1 MSGGFGKTGLRLL
14 AWSFVLPPSGVR
26 PRGQNELRI
35 VARMATAFGIFVLS
49 TTPVSMHVSAFAM
62 SEPAFVDPI
71 ATGAISPG
79 AEILVVPRVANALPQ
94 ASAISP
100 PDAEFLFATGYANAT
115 VHSAPQIETAMI
127 LALAARP
134 PIAETAVDAE
144 VASVATIEAE
154 TTINVDDP
162 IAFAEPVGTEDI
174 EAPFRAL
181 INPLARP
188 ETDLNGPDPIT
199 DHDWVA
205 NPIPA
210 SARTA
215 SQVRCMAEAV
225 YFEARSEPVRGQMAV
240 AQVVINRL
248 KNPTYPGTVCG
259 VVYQNQHMRNAC
271 QFSFACDGIRE
282 VINDRDAWVIAE
294 EIARASL
301 NGEAIWL
308 EEVGAATHYHATYV
322 RPSWAPQMQR
332 MALIG
337 VHVFYRTYG
346 GGWI

>member
-1 MSGGFGKTGLRLL
+1 
-14 AWSFVLPPSGVR
+14 VLPPSEVR

-35 VARMATAFGIFVLS
+35 VARMAAVFGLFVLS
-49 TTPVSMHVSAFAM
+49 TTPISMQVSAFVM
-62 SEPAFVDPI
+62 NDPVFVDPI
-71 ATGAISPG
+71 ATGAVNPD
-79 AEILVVPRVANALPQ
+79 AETLVVPRLADAIPQ
-94 ASAISP
+94 PPAISP
-100 PDAEFLFATGYANAT
+100 PDNSFLFATGYANAT
-115 VHSAPQIETAMI
+115 EHAAPQIETVMTV
-127 LALAARP
+127 ALAARP
-134 PIAETAVDAE
+134 PIAEPVDNAE
-144 VASVATIEAE
+144 VAAAAIAE
-154 TTINVDDP
+154 DETAIIVDGP
-162 IAFAEPVGTEDI
+162 IAFAEPIGTDDI

-188 ETDLNGPDPIT
+188 ETGLNGPDPIT

-225 YFEARSEPVRGQMAV
+225 YFEARSEPIRGQLAV

-259 VVYQNQHMRNAC
+259 VVYQNQQMRNAC
-271 QFSFACDGIRE
+271 QFSFACDGMRE

-322 RPSWAPQMQR
+322 RPSWARQMQR

>member
-1 MSGGFGKTGLRLL
+1 M
-14 AWSFVLPPSGVR
+14 LPPSEVR
-26 PRGQNELRI
+26 PRGHNELRI
-35 VARMATAFGIFVLS
+35 VARIAAALGIFILS
-49 TTPVSMHVSAFAM
+49 TTPVSVQVSTFAM
-62 SEPAFVDPI
+62 NDPVFTDPI
-71 ATGAISPG
+71 ATGAINLD
-79 AEILVVPRVANALPQ
+79 AETLVVPRVADAVPPPSPI
-94 ASAISP
+94 SA
-100 PDAEFLFATGYANAT
+100 PDNLFLFATGYANAAG
-115 VHSAPQIETAMI
+115 HAAPHIETAMTV
-127 LALAARP
+127 ALAARP
-134 PIAETAVDAE
+134 PIAETVGNAVAATTTIAE
-144 VASVATIEAE
+144 GE
-154 TTINVDDP
+154 TAINVDGP
-162 IAFAEPVGTEDI
+162 IAFAEPIGTDDI

-225 YFEARSEPVRGQMAV
+225 YFEARSEPIRGQLAV

-259 VVYQNQHMRNAC
+259 VVYQNQQMRNAC
-271 QFSFACDGIRE
+271 QFSFACDGMRE

-322 RPSWAPQMQR
+322 RPSWARQMQR

>member
-1 MSGGFGKTGLRLL
+1 MCLL
-14 AWSFVLPPSGVR
+14 VWSLVLPPSEVR
-26 PRGQNELRI
+26 PRGHNELRI
-35 VARMATAFGIFVLS
+35 VARMAAAFGLFVLS
-49 TTPVSMHVSAFAM
+49 TTPVSMQVSAFVM
-62 SEPAFVDPI
+62 NDPVLVDPI
-71 ATGAISPG
+71 ATGAIDPG
-79 AEILVVPRVANALPQ
+79 AENLVVPRVADAVPQ
-94 ASAISP
+94 PSAISP
-100 PDAEFLFATGYANAT
+100 PDNSFLFATGYANAT
-115 VHSAPQIETAMI
+115 GHAAPQIETVMNI
-127 LALAARP
+127 ALAARP
-134 PIAETAVDAE
+134 IAEPVGDAE
-144 VASVATIEAE
+144 VAVAATSEDE
-154 TTINVDDP
+154 TAINVDGP
-162 IAFAEPVGTEDI
+162 IAFAEPIGTDDI

-225 YFEARSEPVRGQMAV
+225 YFEARSEPVRGQLAV

-259 VVYQNQHMRNAC
+259 VVYQNQQMRNAC

-282 VINDRDAWVIAE
+282 VIHDRDAWVIAE

-322 RPSWAPQMQR
+322 RPSWARQMQR

>member
-1 MSGGFGKTGLRLL
+1 M
-14 AWSFVLPPSGVR
+14 LPPSEVR
-26 PRGQNELRI
+26 PRGQYELRI
-35 VARMATAFGIFVLS
+35 VARMAAAFGIFALS
-49 TTPVSMHVSAFAM
+49 TTPVSMQATTLAM
-62 SEPAFVDPI
+62 NDPVFVDPI
-71 ATGAISPG
+71 ATGTVNLE
-79 AEILVVPRVANALPQ
+79 AETLVVPRVADAVPLP
-94 ASAISP
+94 SATSL
-100 PDAEFLFATGYANAT
+100 PDNSFLFATGYANADGQT
-115 VHSAPQIETAMI
+115 APQIEAAMTV
-127 LALAARP
+127 ALAARP
-134 PIAETAVDAE
+134 PIVETVDNAVIA
-144 VASVATIEAE
+144 AAATVEDEAV
-154 TTINVDDP
+154 VDVDGP
-162 IAFAEPVGTEDI
+162 IAFAEPVGTDDI

-205 NPIPA
+205 NPVPA

-225 YFEARSEPVRGQMAV
+225 YFEARSEPVRGQLAV

-282 VINDRDAWVIAE
+282 VIHDRDAWVIAE

-308 EEVGAATHYHATYV
+308 EEIGAATHYHATYV
-322 RPSWAPQMQR
+322 RPSWARQMQR